1 MKRFLL
7 PIFISLFLVFVSA
20 CSNSAPETQSNT
32 AAPEPTEQPAPEPA
46 KDPVQEPT
54 QEPTA
59 EPVETVEFRVEGS
72 YKLFGVMNKGLLV
85 KSEELE
91 MESDVVLNEGGT
103 GTMSSDGDSI
113 DITKWELNGDTVSIT
128 LSDGG
133 QADAKVHDGIL
144 ELDLYGDGSMVLDY
158 AQDGADLSG
167 FEFISLEEAR
177 EKLKES

>member
-1 MKRFLL
+1 M
-7 PIFISLFLVFVSA
+7 
-20 CSNSAPETQSNT
+20 
-32 AAPEPTEQPAPEPA
+32 
-46 KDPVQEPT
+46 
-54 QEPTA
+54 
-59 EPVETVEFRVEGS
+59 
-72 YKLFGVMNKGLLV
+72 

-103 GTMSSDGDSI
+103 GTMSSDGESI

-133 QADAKVHDGIL
+133 QADVKVHDGIL

-158 AQDGADLSG
+158 AQDGADLSV

-177 EKLKES
+177 EKLKESLD

>member
-1 MKRFLL
+1 MD
-7 PIFISLFLVFVSA
+7 FI
-20 CSNSAPETQSNT
+20 
-32 AAPEPTEQPAPEPA
+32 
-46 KDPVQEPT
+46 
-54 QEPTA
+54 
-59 EPVETVEFRVEGS
+59 
-72 YKLFGVMNKGLLV
+72 
-85 KSEELE
+85 
-91 MESDVVLNEGGT
+91 
-103 GTMSSDGDSI
+103 DSI
-113 DITKWELNGDTVSIT
+113 DITKWVLNGDTVSIT